1 MNKEK
6 FIIGIG
12 MIVASIF
19 FTFIGIIMLI
29 IFFDGSGS
37 YPKNEVML
45 SLASIIGWMIIWMGV
60 FAWGVIMLIKQR
72 EPRLSF
78 RITNNLNN
86 ENKDNSE
93 VKS

>member
-1 MNKEK
+1 MKLCFHWLQNW
-6 FIIGIG
+6 
-12 MIVASIF
+12 
-19 FTFIGIIMLI
+19 LDDNL
-29 IFFDGSGS
+29 DGS
-37 YPKNEVML
+37 L
-45 SLASIIGWMIIWMGV
+45 CL
-60 FAWGVIMLIKQR
+60 GVIMLIKQR